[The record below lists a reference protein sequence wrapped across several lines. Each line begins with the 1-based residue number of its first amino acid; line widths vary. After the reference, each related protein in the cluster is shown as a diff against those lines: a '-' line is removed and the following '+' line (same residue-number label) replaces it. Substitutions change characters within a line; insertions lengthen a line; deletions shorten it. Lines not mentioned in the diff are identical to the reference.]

1 MANSDNPPAL
11 RQRVTNAPQLLS
23 TISAR
28 RRALKLPQALLAEK
42 LGIHQSHLSDI
53 ETGQRALSVDR
64 LLEIFNMLGL
74 ELIVQRRESS
84 KKSEW

>member
-1 MANSDNPPAL
+1 MANSDNRPVL
-11 RQRVTNAPQLLS
+11 RQRMTNLPQLLG

-28 RRALKLPQALLAEK
+28 RRALKLSQASLAAK

-84 KKSEW
+84 PKSEW